1 MRASFDDAA
10 LVEQQLIAGGEEG
23 LTDAQLYRW
32 LAARSWSPARAAR
45 DLAAHAAWR
54 AELVGPRGR
63 VLEGDVP
70 NEIAQRKVLVQGPDR
85 RGRGIII
92 LNSGNH
98 YAGSPTS
105 EVTSFIAYYIDA
117 GLATAD
123 RSVNPN
129 QKCVGIIDM
138 SGFGMKNFD
147 TAGAIHIARTVQKHY
162 VERLDKMFLFG
173 SNAAFRGI
181 FNLVSPCI
189 DPATRA
195 KFVVLP
201 RDPAE
206 VAAILEREV
215 GLEFVPPAMGGT
227 AKPRRVEEAWAAVEA
242 RWQLER
248 QQAQQ
253 QADEQ
258 QHAATQDA
266 VPAAPE

>member
-1 MRASFDDAA
+1 VSERGCWCGSRRASSRSSRVNAVAA
-10 LVEQQLIAGGEEG
+10 PARPLPPPNSAPPTAPLN
-23 LTDAQLYRW
+23 TRW

-63 VLEGDVP
+63 VLEADVA

-98 YAGSPTS
+98 YAGCAGGARCGGSWFWSNAGRSAAAVCVRSSRGASVPSTTRLKTPQNSNPNPTQPNPRSPTS

-147 TAGAIHIARTVQKHY
+147 TAGAIHIARTVQ
-162 VERLDKMFLFG
+162 VRSSLLG
-173 SNAAFRGI
+173 
-181 FNLVSPCI
+181 
-189 DPATRA
+189 
-195 KFVVLP
+195 
-201 RDPAE
+201 
-206 VAAILEREV
+206 
-215 GLEFVPPAMGGT
+215 
-227 AKPRRVEEAWAAVEA
+227 
-242 RWQLER
+242 
-248 QQAQQ
+248 
-253 QADEQ
+253 
-258 QHAATQDA
+258 
-266 VPAAPE
+266 